1 MFANIFRR
9 ETVEAIYPCD
19 VFENDAGLN
28 STTDAVIL
36 HGVFIGSAPD
46 EQGQFRMARATR
58 QVGEAPHEPGSL
70 FLSPYMGKAY
80 GAFSLQG
87 GSKGAV
93 IENRDIM
100 EPHPEEYIAFIDE
113 LIRAA
118 RNFCG
123 PPAQS
128 DVGSGGDQ
136 FRGLRGG

>member
-9 ETVEAIYPCD
+9 ETVEAIYPRD

-28 STTDAVIL
+28 STADAVIL